1 MNVAEQNEGKNESF
15 GGIANSY
22 FGVYLANDEAAS
34 LIFG

>member
-15 GGIANSY
+15 DGIASSC